1 MWKQLNLKEDKK
13 ALLTYEVFIR
23 QSTGAVSELLQKNN
37 IISKKVLVNKTDLFE
52 PLINLLNVFCQIN
65 IKLASYADQVVAQLG
80 WGSCTS
86 WCQSRCTTFGGKAIT
101 YKMGSRILSPY
112 AFQHWKEN
120 CQERV
125 LKRPHQGSM
134 LETGP
139 TLLRQTVLVTGV
151 Q

>member
-23 QSTGAVSELLQKNN
+23 QTTGAVSELLQKNN

-86 WCQSRCTTFGGKAIT
+86 
-101 YKMGSRILSPY
+101 
-112 AFQHWKEN
+112 
-120 CQERV
+120 
-125 LKRPHQGSM
+125 
-134 LETGP
+134 
-139 TLLRQTVLVTGV
+139 
-151 Q
+151 